1 MKKILILVFVVFG
14 FALSLD
20 KKQVQEQTN
29 EVKETNQ
36 VMQLGFENSGSPKSF
51 EDDWGGF

>member
-1 MKKILILVFVVFG
+1 MKKILILVFVVLG

-29 EVKETNQ
+29 EVEETNQ